1 MSDAP
6 RARIKT
12 GKASLIGGIAVG
24 IASMIIWVGVG
35 RELGFSGVV
44 PMGSGVLVSAGIAG
58 WIRVADL

>member
-1 MSDAP
+1 MSAT

-24 IASMIIWVGVG
+24 IAGFALWTVIA
-35 RELGFSGVV
+35 RELGADTMLWEIVGLV
-44 PMGSGVLVSAGIAG
+44 VSAGVAT